1 MRRTIRS
8 FTQKIDI
15 LRPYEC
21 DPDDIPMEFGDRFF
35 TLDFL
40 HRLTLD
46 PLNMITIRNAISE
59 FLPVVDVLRLTDD
72 AVLQQ
77 FAWQIACGY
86 FKLIPREEKIPRIM
100 GPGVSP
106 EADSEADS
114 QDDSAAS
121 SGAGTDGAGAAT
133 ETAEEAPAGGAASTD
148 TDTDTDATEEETD
161 WIEFKVVNDE
171 TEQPMS
177 GIGLK
182 IKLTTGETK
191 DYTTDSSGMVRID
204 DLPPGTCDIEEIRD
218 PDASEIVQVE

>member
-8 FTQKIDI
+8 FTQRIDI

-21 DPDDIPMEFGDRFF
+21 DPDDIPVEFRDRFF

-40 HRLTLD
+40 RRLTLD
-46 PLNMITIRNAISE
+46 PLNMVTIRNALSE
-59 FLPVVDVLRLTDD
+59 IFPVMDVLRLTDD
-72 AVLQQ
+72 EILKQ

-86 FKLIPREEKIPRIM
+86 FKLVPREEKIPRIM
-100 GPGVSP
+100 GPGVSS

-114 QDDSAAS
+114 QDDSA
-121 SGAGTDGAGAAT
+121 GTAGAAGTT
-133 ETAEEAPAGGAASTD
+133 ETTEEAPATSTTPTETETD
-148 TDTDTDATEEETD
+148 TDTTATEEETD
-161 WIEFKVVNDE
+161 WIEFRVVNDE
-171 TEQPMS
+171 TDEPMS

-191 DYTTDSSGMVRID
+191 DYTTDGSGMIRID
-204 DLPPGTCDIEEIRD
+204 DLPPGTCDIEEILD